1 MTDLSLFAAPPP
13 ERRLSWGTLA
23 SIALHAALALA
34 ILLASPLRQLV
45 VPPPAPVAVEIVTP
59 AEFAALTPTPAPQVI
74 TAPVAP
80 AEVAADGT
88 GDKLPRARKPRPS
101 PLHPATATIT
111 AHQFYS
117 AGILNEP
124 GMERI
129 RKTMGTLADS
139 ERVVQLCNIEGL
151 EQIRHATSI
160 YAPDTLVPYAM
171 ADMDGSGLTLLASGG
186 AFRSRRRWFGITFRC
201 SVAPDYS
208 GVTSFSFKLGSEI
221 PKDQWEAH
229 NLNAEDA
236 DE

>member
-1 MTDLSLFAAPPP
+1 MCSSDLAV
-13 ERRLSWGTLA
+13 
-23 SIALHAALALA
+23 
-34 ILLASPLRQLV
+34 LLASPLRQLV
-45 VPPPAPVAVEIVTP
+45 VPPPEPVAVEIVTP
-59 AEFAALTPTPAPQVI
+59 AEFAALTPTPAPQTL
-74 TAPVAP
+74 TAPTAPQSVAP
-80 AEVAADGT
+80 HAPTTSPSQERLPKEAA
-88 GDKLPRARKPRPS
+88 PS
-101 PLHPATATIT
+101 DATIT

-151 EQIRHATSI
+151 EQIRHATSV

-171 ADMDGSGLTLLASGG
+171 ADMEGSGLTLLASGG

-208 GVTSFSFKLGSEI
+208 GVTSFSFKLGNEI

-229 NLNAEDA
+229 NLNEEDA

>member
-1 MTDLSLFAAPPP
+1 MTDLSFFAAPPA
-13 ERRLSWGTLA
+13 ERHLSWGTLA

-34 ILLASPLRQLV
+34 VLLASPLRQLV
-45 VPPPAPVAVEIVTP
+45 VPPPEPVAVEIVTP
-59 AEFAALTPTPAPQVI
+59 AEFAALTPTPAPQTL
-74 TAPVAP
+74 TAPTAPQSVAP
-80 AEVAADGT
+80 HAPTTSPSQERLPKEAAP
-88 GDKLPRARKPRPS
+88 GD
-101 PLHPATATIT
+101 ATIT

-151 EQIRHATSI
+151 EQIRHATSV

-171 ADMDGSGLTLLASGG
+171 ADMEGSGLTLLASGG
-186 AFRSRRRWFGITFRC
+186 AFRSRRRWFGITFWC

-208 GVTSFSFKLGSEI
+208 GVTSFSFKLGNEI

-229 NLNAEDA
+229 NLNEEDA